1 MKNIIIKG
9 IMWELINNNL
19 YVRAYRRIKTRIYW
33 ARERARLEREFAEI
47 PAEPVEV
54 G

>member
-1 MKNIIIKG
+1 MKNIKS

-19 YVRAYRRIKTRIYW
+19 YVITYKRIKTRIYW
-33 ARERARLEREFAEI
+33 ARERERLEREFAEI